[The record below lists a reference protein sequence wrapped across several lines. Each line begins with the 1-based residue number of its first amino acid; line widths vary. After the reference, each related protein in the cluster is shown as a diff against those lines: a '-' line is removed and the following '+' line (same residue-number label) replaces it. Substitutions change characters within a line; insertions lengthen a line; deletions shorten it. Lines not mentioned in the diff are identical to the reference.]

1 MTTVIAHNVSSPPV
15 STGSDRIVRL
25 LDCAL
30 IYGTI
35 ILIPYD
41 LPLIH
46 QAFVPL
52 AGIGVLLMIARGDLG
67 PFLAFMRRLPVPA
80 LLTLM
85 ICALAVLSLYSNI
98 NAILDSTFQG
108 ENGWTRGLEQSLLLF
123 ISMAYP
129 FYLAFCL
136 RRHPDWKSL
145 IIRAAWWSLPVPMF
159 VGFLQLANVAGIH
172 GFAHLPYV
180 GGAYEGGFFRLTS
193 VARESSWFGSFACV
207 ILPFLIMSR
216 VQTKSAWRKW
226 AASATIGNLL
236 LFVVF
241 GLSKSALAAL
251 ATEIAV
257 GGLILLIAYRPM
269 RTIGKFFFGL
279 IVIVTVLFATAV
291 LSPAAFTKVT
301 EPFVNK
307 AIFAYQLFEPLLNQ
321 DKQFISISTRFGM
334 SSAGVSMGQEHPFVG
349 VGLGQF
355 GFNVYNYIP
364 LWGLNRETLSWLSN
378 DTKGWPS
385 TSNLYTRLLAEIGG
399 PGFAAYLAFRL
410 VLLLGVGARL
420 LRKDSG
426 TWSRD
431 LAVFSIMSALIA
443 FDFHRDSFINLDM
456 WAALGMA
463 LACMDETVAARQGAT
478 RGIVSAQRTW
488 PLFGVVAAV
497 SFCVVMGLILSRP
510 VSYQASATVL
520 PKSGGIVISASEGLD
535 DSGTSVLQGGDQDAH
550 FKLLRVFWAS
560 RTVAARII
568 AAHPD
573 LVRAVL
579 KTDEPVT
586 PSVLADY
593 IKWNVTVLMEDDQ
606 TTLTFQYRNPDP
618 KLADR
623 FLVAAIDETDH
634 AIAAVSTA
642 SGAQAAQLSQL
653 IIAKK
658 LDIATSQD
666 LLAQSAARELQSGFD
681 VASQNTSFDYVEH
694 PAVSALAFSPQPAIA
709 LLFAFLLAGLTA
721 AVTATMRLLWPAF
734 VWRSYT

>member
-1 MTTVIAHNVSSPPV
+1 MTMVIAQDGSSPSV

-46 QAFVPL
+46 QACAPL

-67 PFLAFMRRLPVPA
+67 PFLAFVRRLPVPA
-80 LLTLM
+80 LLTVV
-85 ICALAVLSLYSNI
+85 ICALAVLSLYGNI
-98 NAILDSTFQG
+98 NAILDSTFQR
-108 ENGWTRGLEQSLLLF
+108 EDGWTRGMTQLLLLF

-136 RRHPDWKSL
+136 RRHADWKSL
-145 IIRAAWWSLPVPMF
+145 IVRAAWWSLPVPLF

-172 GFAHLPYV
+172 GLSHLPYV
-180 GGAYEGGFFRLTS
+180 GGVYNGGFFRLTS

-216 VQTKSAWRKW
+216 LRAESVWRKW
-226 AASATIGNLL
+226 AALGTIGNLL

-257 GGLILLIAYRPM
+257 GLLIMLVAYRPM
-269 RTIGKFFFGL
+269 RKIGKFFFGL
-279 IVIVTVLFATAV
+279 IVVVTVLFAMAI
-291 LSPAAFTKVT
+291 LSPAAFTKIT
-301 EPFVNK
+301 APFVNK
-307 AIFAYQLFEPLLNQ
+307 ALVVYQLFEPLL
-321 DKQFISISTRFGM
+321 KQNKQLISISTRFGM
-334 SSAGVSMGQEHPFVG
+334 SSAGVSMGQEHPLVG

-364 LWGLNRETLSWLSN
+364 LWGLNSETLGWLSN

-399 PGFAAYLAFRL
+399 PGFAAYVVFRL
-410 VLLLGVGARL
+410 VLMLGVGARL
-420 LRKDSG
+420 LRKGSG

-431 LAVFSIMSALIA
+431 LAVFSIMSALVA

-463 LACMDETVAARQGAT
+463 LACMHETVAARQGAK
-478 RGIVSAQRTW
+478 RRNVSAKRTW

-497 SFCVVMGLILSRP
+497 SFCVVMCVILSRP
-510 VSYQASATVL
+510 VSYQASAAVL
-520 PKSGGIVISASEGLD
+520 PKSSGIVISASAGLD
-535 DSGTSVLQGGDQDAH
+535 DIGTSVSQGGDQDAH

-593 IKWNVTVLMEDDQ
+593 IKWNVTVLMEDNQ
-606 TTLTFQYRNPDP
+606 TTLTFQYRNSDP

-642 SGAQAAQLSQL
+642 RRAQAAQFSQL
-653 IIAKK
+653 IIAKN
-658 LDIATSQD
+658 LDLAASQD
-666 LLAQSAARELQSGFD
+666 LLAQSAARELQSDFD
-681 VASQNTSFDYVEH
+681 LAGENTSFDYVEH
-694 PAVSALAFSPQPAIA
+694 PAVSLLAFSPQPASA

-721 AVTATMRLLWPAF
+721 AVAAVVRLLWPAF
-734 VWRSYT
+734 V